1 MDNTKKAVTR
11 AFRLLFR
18 PIAQILLHAGVTW
31 REAAEHGKA
40 TFVDVATREFGIR
53 GRPTNVSR
61 VAMLTGFTRREVR
74 RLRDLLEAEG
84 EASFEKMNTASRLLT
99 AWWQDPDYLD
109 GDGSPRTLPKEGPA
123 PSFEALCKLYV
134 GDVPPSTVLK
144 ELVHVGSVAE
154 TGEGEVEALS
164 RIYMPVLMDPAQMLR
179 SGSVLQ
185 DLGETVAY
193 NLHRDT
199 SQPTRFER
207 RAINPNISPE
217 HIDAFRAFIEQE
229 GQAFLERVDDWLT
242 QHETTSEQRE
252 EPDSRDT
259 VRLGLGAYWIEES
272 SNKRNGL

>member
-164 RIYMPVLMDPAQMLR
+164 RIYMPVLMDPAQMLPAGSWR
-179 SGSVLQ
+179 DRRLQPPSRYVATHAVRTSRQQPQYLARAYRCVSGI
-185 DLGETVAY
+185 
-193 NLHRDT
+193 HRAGRPGVSGTRRRLADT
-199 SQPTRFER
+199 T
-207 RAINPNISPE
+207 
-217 HIDAFRAFIEQE
+217 
-229 GQAFLERVDDWLT
+229 
-242 QHETTSEQRE
+242 
-252 EPDSRDT
+252 
-259 VRLGLGAYWIEES
+259 
-272 SNKRNGL
+272 